1 MRLRRNIV
9 SGIYCIE
16 NTINHKK
23 YIGQSVNVY
32 DRWCKHRVKLNQ
44 NTHDND
50 YLQKSWN
57 KYGEDTFKFTLLEE
71 CSIDDLDEKETYYI
85 NLYNTL
91 NRDYGYNLKT
101 GGQLGGAIVSDY
113 VRNKMSKAIKKSYQ
127 NNEYLSEEH
136 RKMALKQWSNPEI
149 KAKILGENNGMYGK
163 HHSEEA
169 RKKISEARKGVSPST
184 KNIIPVLCLEL
195 NKIFSSATEAAKEL
209 NLKSHLI
216 LQVCYGNRHTH
227 GNYHWKFVTENN
239 I

>member
-1 MRLRRNIV
+1 MKLRKDII

-32 DRWCKHRVKLNQ
+32 DRWRRHKAELKKNM
-44 NTHDND
+44 HDND

-57 KYGEDTFKFTLLEE
+57 KYGEKSFKFMILEE
-71 CSIDDLDEKETYYI
+71 CSIDNLDEKEVYYI
-85 NLYNTL
+85 DLYNTL

-113 VRNKMSKAIKKSYQ
+113 VRDKMSKAVKESYQ
-127 NNEYLSEEH
+127 NNKDLSEE
-136 RKMALKQWSNPEI
+136 RREMALKQWANPEI
-149 KAKILGENNGMYGK
+149 KAKISGENNGMYGK

-169 RKKISEARKGVSPST
+169 RKKISEAGKGKPCWK
-184 KNIIPVLCLEL
+184 KNPMPVFCVEL
-195 NKIFSSATEAAKEL
+195 NRVFSCADEAQKEL
-209 NLKSHLI
+209 NI
-216 LQVCYGNRHTH
+216 NPQIIQVCKGNRKTC
-227 GNYHWKFVTENN
+227 GGYHWKFATENN